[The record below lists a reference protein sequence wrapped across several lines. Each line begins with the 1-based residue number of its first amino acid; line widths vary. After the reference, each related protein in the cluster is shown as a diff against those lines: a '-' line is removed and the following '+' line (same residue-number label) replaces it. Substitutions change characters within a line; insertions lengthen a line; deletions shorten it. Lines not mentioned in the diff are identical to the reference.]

1 MKVQVLLQTATL
13 TIFVLNVTVSNECA
27 EQLQRCAIIT
37 EEYERLMQERK
48 RFAFLNCFTKQI
60 CSYELALFENCFERS
75 VRAVRTSFNREILS
89 SDYFIDS
96 ANRYLSAL
104 ENCFDPT
111 QESTQFP
118 DFKPTLIDEDAI
130 YARTIYSVE
139 YADHLWGLPQLTP
152 TYPYLENSATL
163 ACLIKERTGRV
174 FGNGINRFIDSTNLK
189 LYVILEKLLLRLEK
203 KIKKI
208 KFTFGKHTYCMQFRN
223 NVNNSCLLE
232 KNEMQCYRR
241 HLSNDKFYQELL
253 IDRDHIIRTCIRN
266 IRLQTRCHS
275 INASRLRACLCS
287 AREEFENRIQ
297 TSILQCIQQSHTDHL
312 HRQRQEVQRQW
323 YEQQNKY
330 FSKFILDTG
339 KKQYVLEHAI
349 FLKNERIH
357 S

>member
-13 TIFVLNVTVSNECA
+13 TIFVLSVTVSNECA
-27 EQLQRCAIIT
+27 KQLQRCAIIT

-48 RFAFLNCFTKQI
+48 RFAFRNCFSKQI
-60 CSYELALFENCFERS
+60 CSYELALFEDCFERS

-89 SDYFIDS
+89 SDNFIDS

-111 QESTQFP
+111 QESIQFS

-139 YADHLWGLPQLTP
+139 YADHLWGLPQLIP
-152 TYPYLENSATL
+152 TYPYLENSATI
-163 ACLIKERTGRV
+163 ACLIKEKTGRV
-174 FGNGINRFIDSTNLK
+174 FGNGINRFIDSADLK
-189 LYVILEKLLLRLEK
+189 
-203 KIKKI
+203 
-208 KFTFGKHTYCMQFRN
+208 MN

-253 IDRDHIIRTCIRN
+253 IDRDHIIRTCIRSV
-266 IRLQTRCHS
+266 RLQTRCHS
-275 INASRLRACLCS
+275 INASRLRACLCN

-297 TSILQCIQQSHTDHL
+297 SSILECIQQSHTDHL
-312 HRQRQEVQRQW
+312 HRQRQEIQRQW
-323 YEQQNKY
+323 HEQQNKY
-330 FSKFILDTG
+330 FSKLILNTG
-339 KKQYVLEHAI
+339 TIRNGQCLCTCPYNYMNFSDQAK
-349 FLKNERIH
+349 LKHQLQIET
-357 S
+357 